1 MASFVGQ
8 ELLLPELHH
17 LSLLVIDVVPVL
29 VQDFDGLIIFLKYQL
44 GAFDLLFFVVVWQE
58 EWLEEGLLS
67 SELSHV

>member
-1 MASFVGQ
+1 
-8 ELLLPELHH
+8 
-17 LSLLVIDVVPVL
+17 VIDVVPVL

-44 GAFDLLFFVVVWQE
+44 GAFDLLFFVIVWQE

>member
-1 MASFVGQ
+1 MASLVRQ
-8 ELLLPELHH
+8 ELLLPKLHH

-29 VQDFDGLIIFLKYQL
+29 VQDFDGLIIFLKNQL